1 MRRSRCCSCGL
12 LQRRQRRLD
21 FLAAR
26 FQETRQLEVTA
37 ERGYRLVD
45 GETGVVG
52 RDLEE
57 DAAGLA
63 EVDRAEVLTIL
74 LFGRLQAMLVTKPR
88 GHCGLCG
95 IILGAKRDVV
105 YRATAHGAPQEAL
118 GLMKIDDT
126 AGIGAIAADR
136 AFGPNS
142 CKAQDIVKNCA
153 GGCRIF

>member
-12 LQRRQRRLD
+12 LQRRQHRLD
-21 FLAAR
+21 FLATR

-37 ERGYRLVD
+37 EGGYRLVD

-57 DAAGLA
+57 DATGLA

-95 IILGAKRDVV
+95 IILGAKSNVV
-105 YRATAHGAPQEAL
+105 DRPQAQGGRQEARSL
-118 GLMKIDDT
+118 LTPEKT
-126 AGIGAIAADR
+126 
-136 AFGPNS
+136 
-142 CKAQDIVKNCA
+142 
-153 GGCRIF
+153 